1 MKIGLKPLRKLRF
14 LSFRFWMLL
23 LTFFVAGISNASHL
37 VGGFLTYEWLG
48 TNGTNTQ
55 YRVTLFVYRD
65 CAKDGTNEEVPFD
78 DDLNLC
84 VYKGDKKIHTTYV
97 IKLLAKKKV
106 QPVGNTN
113 CPEIASAC
121 LEQGIYESTISLPN
135 SNTGYHLKWERCCR
149 NTQNNLRNQF
159 GEAYQGQTY
168 YGFIP
173 PTNIKNSSPYFQDIP
188 VPFICR
194 NDTITIRNRALDP
207 DGDSLSYKL
216 VRPWQGADMN
226 NPTLPTCPSTM
237 TTPFAEVDYNTGYSA
252 TKPFGNAGIASI
264 DAFNGLTTYMSTIAG
279 RFAVAIEVTEWRNGV
294 AISTV
299 RLDLQILVINCSP
312 NNKPT
317 LEYTKGK
324 RYWELELGEPI
335 CFDVKAVDAKDIDD
349 VVTLKAYGDIITGS
363 SSYTGPKATFNPTL
377 PVAGKA
383 SITSQFCWNP
393 GCSVNTDDTFRVI
406 FEAFDDGCPSKFIN
420 QNVLIKYK
428 PFSPKE
434 KISGPNLACQNQ
446 NGVIY
451 TVANRSYKNTL
462 KWSVKG
468 GTIIGSDTAN
478 TLVINWGNSDS
489 GRVYLKVTN
498 PFGCSIMADSF
509 KVTLLPPPPKPKIEG
524 EAFACL
530 SISYLYKAYGTGKI
544 SFKIIGSKSISENLA
559 NQTVNVVW
567 DEKFNGQR
575 YIIAYQANS
584 AGCLSDGDT
593 LKITMTAAGKP
604 VIKGPTNVCP
614 NNDNIE
620 YYVDSI
626 EVLYTYE
633 FFATN
638 ARKVTSPSK
647 GRALINWGDVGPGRV
662 MVIATN
668 IFGCKDTGYFDVL
681 MTHALL
687 GQPPIGDSSLCE
699 LTANVPYKVNKISG
713 EDYSW
718 SISGG
723 SISSGQ
729 NTDKITA
736 DWGTA
741 GNAWVGVKSTGYD
754 PINKRVCQ
762 SSLYKLNVILHPTP
776 TANIFPDLQPEQCQ
790 QNNQFFTLVDFSA
803 LNGVDFGDSIDYQI
817 TPNTGLTLE
826 TISGVGKPKPGKLK
840 ISLNQFGTFTIKAR
854 IISKHGCPGPWDQTQ
869 ITINPKPIN
878 TQLVGDSV
886 ICNPNVSNLGY
897 VINGNAGSTFTWKL
911 IGGNW
916 ANNPGTNNAGSVNWD
931 SLAPLRNITVRE
943 ISDKG
948 CPGDSISWNIYY
960 DNPWIESRLVTVSPP
975 PDKDGKILVEYQ
987 LKNSPRPN
995 GPVYI
1000 QRRPFNSG
1008 QFWNVGQ
1015 GPINGTEFQDLDVK
1029 PDAFSYDYRA
1039 MILNQCGDTLYSPIN
1054 TSILL
1059 TGQRTG
1065 PMSMSFTF
1073 TPYLGWAVEKY
1084 ELYRELINKTGYELY
1099 QTYPGNTSDSFNN
1112 GEEHFGQKYRIKAY
1126 ELGGSRVSWS
1136 NDILLYFDPV
1146 MFVPNAF
1153 TPDGKGT
1160 NDIFKPVISGVLDYQ
1175 FRIYNRWGEK
1185 LAEFRNESEGW
1196 DGTYNG
1202 QNAPDGV
1209 YVYQISFKDYKEEI
1223 YQFSGTVQLLR

>member
-1 MKIGLKPLRKLRF
+1 
-14 LSFRFWMLL
+14 
-23 LTFFVAGISNASHL
+23 
-37 VGGFLTYEWLG
+37 
-48 TNGTNTQ
+48 
-55 YRVTLFVYRD
+55 
-65 CAKDGTNEEVPFD
+65 
-78 DDLNLC
+78 
-84 VYKGDKKIHTTYV
+84 
-97 IKLLAKKKV
+97 
-106 QPVGNTN
+106 
-113 CPEIASAC
+113 
-121 LEQGIYESTISLPN
+121 
-135 SNTGYHLKWERCCR
+135 
-149 NTQNNLRNQF
+149 
-159 GEAYQGQTY
+159 
-168 YGFIP
+168 
-173 PTNIKNSSPYFQDIP
+173 
-188 VPFICR
+188 
-194 NDTITIRNRALDP
+194 
-207 DGDSLSYKL
+207 
-216 VRPWQGADMN
+216 
-226 NPTLPTCPSTM
+226 
-237 TTPFAEVDYNTGYSA
+237 
-252 TKPFGNAGIASI
+252 
-264 DAFNGLTTYMSTIAG
+264 
-279 RFAVAIEVTEWRNGV
+279 
-294 AISTV
+294 
-299 RLDLQILVINCSP
+299 
-312 NNKPT
+312 
-317 LEYTKGK
+317 
-324 RYWELELGEPI
+324 
-335 CFDVKAVDAKDIDD
+335 
-349 VVTLKAYGDIITGS
+349 
-363 SSYTGPKATFNPTL
+363 
-377 PVAGKA
+377 
-383 SITSQFCWNP
+383 
-393 GCSVNTDDTFRVI
+393 
-406 FEAFDDGCPSKFIN
+406 
-420 QNVLIKYK
+420 
-428 PFSPKE
+428 
-434 KISGPNLACQNQ
+434 
-446 NGVIY
+446 
-451 TVANRSYKNTL
+451 
-462 KWSVKG
+462 
-468 GTIIGSDTAN
+468 
-478 TLVINWGNSDS
+478 
-489 GRVYLKVTN
+489 
-498 PFGCSIMADSF
+498 
-509 KVTLLPPPPKPKIEG
+509 
-524 EAFACL
+524 
-530 SISYLYKAYGTGKI
+530 
-544 SFKIIGSKSISENLA
+544 
-559 NQTVNVVW
+559 
-567 DEKFNGQR
+567 
-575 YIIAYQANS
+575 
-584 AGCLSDGDT
+584 
-593 LKITMTAAGKP
+593 
-604 VIKGPTNVCP
+604 
-614 NNDNIE
+614 
-620 YYVDSI
+620 
-626 EVLYTYE
+626 
-633 FFATN
+633 
-638 ARKVTSPSK
+638 
-647 GRALINWGDVGPGRV
+647 
-662 MVIATN
+662 
-668 IFGCKDTGYFDVL
+668 
-681 MTHALL
+681 
-687 GQPPIGDSSLCE
+687 
-699 LTANVPYKVNKISG
+699 VNKISG

-916 ANNPGTNNAGSVNWD
+916 ANNPGTNNSGSVNWD